1 MVILIVILVLLFLY
15 ALSVMGRRGQPGM
28 QTLGQWYYAHRGL
41 HREGVPENSMAAFRD
56 ALEAGFGIELDVHL
70 LKDGSLAVIHD
81 SNLMRVTGQEGI
93 VEDLTAEDLPRY
105 SLLGTE
111 ETIPELHQV
120 LELYQGKAPLIIELK
135 SWKGNHAALAQRVCR
150 ELEGYSGPY
159 CLESFDPWC
168 VAWLRRHRPDILRGQ
183 LSENFL
189 KSDGGSHPWLLRF
202 IVTYCLENFLTLPDF
217 LAYNFRDRKNPSVFL
232 CRKLWGVTG
241 VSWTIRSRE
250 EFDLAVK
257 EGWIP
262 IFEGFLPERK

>member
-56 ALEAGFGIELDVHL
+56 ALEAGYGIELDVHL

-81 SNLMRVTGQEGI
+81 SNLKRVTGQEGI

-105 SLLGTE
+105 SLLGTK